1 MPFLIMFSECCV
13 MFCLYSDSPFVNEP
27 NELKCESVHI
37 QVLGLHLN
45 PHTNLCVRTSNN
57 NNTIYLNKNKQLLCN
72 MNKVATFFFRENP
85 PLPLEFGASLND
97 RIDKCH
103 LEMKRGADYDSCTGL
118 MQHLYWWLCHLCYF
132 SHNTLIHQMI
142 RNIQTLI

>member
-1 MPFLIMFSECCV
+1 MLCE
-13 MFCLYSDSPFVNEP
+13 YSDSPFVNEP
-27 NELKCESVHI
+27 NDLKRESVHI
-37 QVLGLHLN
+37 QVLGLRLN

-57 NNTIYLNKNKQLLCN
+57 KNTIYLNKNKHLLCN

-103 LEMKRGADYDSCTGL
+103 LEMKRGADYDSCAGL
-118 MQHLYWWLCHLCYF
+118 MQHRYWWLCHGERY
-132 SHNTLIHQMI
+132 I
-142 RNIQTLI
+142 